1 MVKAIWAVAC
11 PLFLIVFFAMSMGCG
26 AAKTNTKTPSAFHS
40 NRAITETE
48 LKLRE
53 PGYRI
58 GPEDLLRISVW
69 NNPELSLDLTVR
81 PDGKISVPLIQDVQ
95 AEGLTPGELSDSIH
109 TELLKYIK
117 DPQVSVIVLQ
127 VNAPKYYILG
137 AVKNPGT
144 YPLRGDLS
152 LLQAIS
158 IAGGFTPFASLKNIR
173 LVRNNGGNQVV
184 RVVNYYKV
192 IENRSRWN
200 YLLRPGDTIV
210 VPE

>member
-1 MVKAIWAVAC
+1 MVKAIWTVVC
-11 PLFLIVFFAMSMGCG
+11 PLLLMVFIATSIGCG
-26 AAKTNTKTPSAFHS
+26 ASKPRKIVSPVFRS
-40 NRAITETE
+40 NRTITEKE
-48 LKLRE
+48 IKIPE
-53 PGYRI
+53 SGYRI

-69 NNPELSLDLTVR
+69 NNQELSLDLTVR

-95 AEGLTPGELSDSIH
+95 AEGLTPGELSDLIH

-127 VNAPKYYILG
+127 VNAPKYYIIG

-152 LLQAIS
+152 LLQAVT

-173 LVRNNGGNQVV
+173 LVRNNGGRQVV
-184 RVVNYYKV
+184 RVVNYYNV
-192 IENRSRWN
+192 IANQSNSN
-200 YLLRPGDTIV
+200 YLLMPGDTIV